1 MRIFDKSNILISV
14 QNVLRSF
21 KASIF
26 QALAHPSR
34 IAILEV
40 LKDGELPAG
49 AIQERI
55 GVEQANLSQHLAVL
69 RSRQIIVNRKEGN
82 QVFYSLRDPM
92 LLEVLDILR
101 RYFQANLSQA
111 IAMLEEVEGQRQQ
124 P

>member
-1 MRIFDKSNILISV
+1 MRIFDKTNILISV

-101 RYFQANLSQA
+101 RYFQANLSQT

>member
-1 MRIFDKSNILISV
+1 V
-14 QNVLRSF
+14 QNALRSF

-26 QALAHPSR
+26 QALAHTSR
-34 IAILEV
+34 IAIIEV

-111 IAMLEEVEGQRQQ
+111 IAMLEEVEGQRTQQ
-124 P
+124 

>member
-1 MRIFDKSNILISV
+1 M

-101 RYFQANLSQA
+101 RYFQANLSQT

>member
-1 MRIFDKSNILISV
+1 V
-14 QNVLRSF
+14 QNALRSF

-34 IAILEV
+34 IAIIEV

-49 AIQERI
+49 TIQERI

-111 IAMLEEVEGQRQQ
+111 VAMLEEVEGQRQQ
-124 P
+124 Q